1 MPTDNPYLQGNFGP
15 VDREST
21 FTELRVSGELPKDL
35 NGLLLRNGPNP
46 IGPIDDKHHWFV
58 GDAMLHAV
66 HVENGQA
73 RGYRNRYVRTTHVQE
88 VLGLPA
94 APRAA
99 QPYPIQGSGNVNV
112 VEHAGRILA
121 LPEVGLPYLMDHALG
136 TLREYDFDGAL
147 RTSMT
152 AHPKIDP
159 VSGELVFFGYD
170 FGPTHLR
177 VHLADARGKLVR
189 TVDIAT
195 PRPTMIH
202 DIGVTQSSLVLM
214 DMPVVFDLDLVAQG
228 YRLPFRWQ
236 EGLPSRIGVQPRSAR
251 TDETRWLEI
260 APCYVYHVLNAYD
273 DGAQIVMDVIRY
285 DRTFDRD
292 RRGPIEDS
300 LGKLVRWRIDAA
312 RGTLVETLTDDAPQ
326 EFPRV
331 DPRRETLAHRYGY
344 TVEVDP
350 NPERLGFT
358 ALLQHDLQAGT
369 RTRHDFGAG
378 RAPGE
383 GVFVPSGPAENAGY
397 VLTAVYDS
405 ATQTSDVVVLDAQ
418 DFAAPPLATIHLPVR
433 IPFGFHGNF
442 VSLG

>member
-1 MPTDNPYLQGNFGP
+1 
-15 VDREST
+15 
-21 FTELRVSGELPKDL
+21 
-35 NGLLLRNGPNP
+35 
-46 IGPIDDKHHWFV
+46 
-58 GDAMLHAV
+58 
-66 HVENGQA
+66 
-73 RGYRNRYVRTTHVQE
+73 
-88 VLGLPA
+88 
-94 APRAA
+94 
-99 QPYPIQGSGNVNV
+99 
-112 VEHAGRILA
+112 
-121 LPEVGLPYLMDHALG
+121 
-136 TLREYDFDGAL
+136 
-147 RTSMT
+147 
-152 AHPKIDP
+152 
-159 VSGELVFFGYD
+159 
-170 FGPTHLR
+170 
-177 VHLADARGKLVR
+177 
-189 TVDIAT
+189 
-195 PRPTMIH
+195 
-202 DIGVTQSSLVLM
+202 
-214 DMPVVFDLDLVAQG
+214 
-228 YRLPFRWQ
+228 
-236 EGLPSRIGVQPRSAR
+236 VQPRSAR